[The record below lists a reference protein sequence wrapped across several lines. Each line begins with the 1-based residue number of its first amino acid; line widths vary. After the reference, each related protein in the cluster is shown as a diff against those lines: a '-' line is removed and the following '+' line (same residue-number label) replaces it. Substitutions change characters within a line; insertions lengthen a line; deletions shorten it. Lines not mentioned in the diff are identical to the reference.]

1 MIKRIKNKIKHHFS
15 EVSKIKTSPESIAL
29 GFAVGTFIA
38 ILPTFGLGIFIGLLV
53 VLVFEKVSKI
63 SLIAAFAVFNPA
75 IEFTLYALNYSIGYS
90 ILAGK
95 ELPEATVDIY
105 NNLFIYTQRLFVG
118 SVITATILAL
128 ISYFLIYYAVKSYQK
143 RFLTELMEE
152 YKSQ

>member
-1 MIKRIKNKIKHHFS
+1 MINKIKNKIKHHFS

-53 VLVFEKVSKI
+53 VLIFEKVSKV

-75 IEFTLYALNYSIGYS
+75 IEFALYALNYSIGYS
-90 ILAGK
+90 ILAGRDVS
-95 ELPEATVDIY
+95 EATVEIY
-105 NNLFIYTQRLFVG
+105 NNLFVYTQRLFVG
-118 SVITATILAL
+118 SVITATILGVL
-128 ISYFLIYYAVKSYQK
+128 SYFLIYYAVKAYQK